1 MTHAGFRALLVSK
14 ARVCALLLAACF
26 AGTGSSAAQSR
37 PARIEATVSG
47 AVRDS
52 LANAP
57 LANAI
62 VQLASMNDAKPFN
75 RTVGADSLGRFTLT
89 GIPDGQYKLGFFHP
103 MLDSLGIEAPLRD
116 VFVDRSQPV
125 RMDLGIPSAETLSK
139 ALCGAQ
145 TRTRAVADA
154 GGVVLGFVRDG
165 RTKASVPNATVVVQ
179 WTEMTISTKGI
190 EHRSPRQMV
199 RASSEGWFRFCDVP
213 SSGPVQLFAT
223 SAADSTDRIDVQMPS
238 ALLLRR
244 DLYVG
249 PSLPQGTRTAGAPSS
264 ASSPGSTQRLRGVV
278 LTAVGNQPV
287 VGAEVKLANGEV
299 VRANEKGEW
308 AFSDLQ
314 VGTRMLEMRAIGY
327 YPIRQ
332 PVDVVEGATPMRV
345 EMVTLKSVLDTVR
358 VRAAVV
364 QRNMAGFAERRKS
377 TGGRFLTAEDVER
390 RQPTVA
396 SDMFNAVAGVR
407 LQRGT
412 NANTQILIRG
422 MAEDPCPANFFIDG
436 ADIGPL
442 DAEELDSYVRPQNI
456 AGIEVYAGA
465 SVPGQFSRGLNG
477 NACGSIVI
485 WTK

>member
-1 MTHAGFRALLVSK
+1 MIHARSENRPVSK
-14 ARVCALLLAACF
+14 ARACSMLLAALF
-26 AGTGSSAAQSR
+26 ASAGDTVAQTQ
-37 PARIEATVSG
+37 PATVTG
-47 AVRDS
+47 TVRDS
-52 LANAP
+52 VANTP
-57 LANAI
+57 LASAI
-62 VQLASMNDAKPFN
+62 VQLASADDAKPFN
-75 RTVGADSLGRFTLT
+75 RTVNADSLGHFTFT

-116 VFVDRSQPV
+116 VFVDKLRPV

-139 ALCGAQ
+139 ALCRGQ
-145 TRTRAVADA
+145 TRTRTVSDV
-154 GGVVLGFVRDG
+154 GGVVVGFVRDG
-165 RTKASVPNATVVVQ
+165 RTKASVPNATVAVQ
-179 WTEMTISTKGI
+179 WAEMTISAKGI
-190 EHRSPRQMV
+190 EHRLPRQVV
-199 RASSEGWFRFCDVP
+199 RASSEGWFLFCDVP

-223 SAADSTDRIDVQMPS
+223 AAADSTDRIDVQMPS

-249 PSLPQGTRTAGAPSS
+249 PSLPQGTRTAGAAPSAQAALS
-264 ASSPGSTQRLRGVV
+264 RGGTQRLRGVV

-287 VGAEVKLANGEV
+287 AGAEVRLVNGEV

-308 AFSDLQ
+308 TFPELQ

-332 PVDVVEGATPMRV
+332 PVDVVEGALPMRV

-377 TGGRFLTAEDVER
+377 TGGKFLTAEDVER

-396 SDMFNAVAGVR
+396 SEMFNAVAGVR
-407 LQRGT
+407 LQRDQNGQT
-412 NANTQILIRG
+412 DVLIRG
-422 MAEDPCPANFFIDG
+422 MNEDPCPANFFLDG
-436 ADIGPL
+436 VDIGPL
-442 DAEELDSYVRPQNI
+442 KAEEVDSYVRPQNI